1 MNIMEAV
8 FEKARAANK
17 RIVLPEG
24 HDPRVVQAAAEIE
37 RLGIA
42 QPILLGNAEDTG
54 RIAREKD
61 VNLCGIPVIDPEC
74 SPRLDDY
81 ARLLFEMRK
90 AKGVT
95 EEQAY
100 DMARNRLYY
109 GVLMVKSD
117 DADGEV
123 SGATHSTADTV
134 RPALQVLKTR
144 AGVSIVSSCFIMI
157 VPDTDMGEQGVFI
170 YSDCGLVIDPNA
182 SELAEIAI
190 TSAETMKAVLGFEP
204 RVAMMSFSTKGSA
217 KHPLVDKVVE
227 ATRIL
232 HERRPDILA
241 DGELQGDSAL
251 VPWIAERKAPGSPI
265 GGRANV
271 LIFPNLDAG
280 NIAYKLT
287 ERLAKAQAFGPI
299 LQGIGKAVNDLSR
312 GCSASDIVNV
322 AAITAVQAS
331 A

>member
-1 MNIMEAV
+1 MDAV
-8 FEKARAANK
+8 FEKARAAGK

-24 HDPRVVQAAAEIE
+24 HDPRVVKAAVEVR

-42 QPILLGNAEDTG
+42 QPILLGKPDKTYG
-54 RIAREKD
+54 IARDNQVDLGNIEI
-61 VNLCGIPVIDPEC
+61 VDPET
-74 SPRLDDY
+74 SSKLDAY
-81 ARLLFEMRK
+81 AAMLYELRK

-95 EEQAY
+95 QEQAY

-109 GVLMVKSD
+109 GVLMVKAG

-134 RPALQVLKTR
+134 RPALQVLRTR
-144 AGVSIVSSCFIMI
+144 PGVSIVSSCFVMI
-157 VPDTDMGEQGVFI
+157 VPDKTMGEEGVFI
-170 YSDCGLVIDPNA
+170 YADCGLVIDPNPG
-182 SELAEIAI
+182 ELAEIAI
-190 TSAETMKAVLGFEP
+190 TSAWTMRTVLGFEP
-204 RVAMMSFSTKGSA
+204 RVAMLSFSTKGSA
-217 KHPLVDKVVE
+217 RHPLVDKVVE
-227 ATRIL
+227 ATRIV
-232 HERRPDILA
+232 HERSPDLLV

-251 VPWIAERKAPGSPI
+251 VPWVAERKAPGSPI
-265 GGRANV
+265 AGRANV

-299 LQGIGKAVNDLSR
+299 LQGVGKAVNDLSR

-322 AAITAVQAS
+322 VAITAVQAS
-331 A
+331 IS